1 MSDTICILP
10 FVHLYSEPKGE
21 MKPCCI
27 AGGFDDPLNLKKLSI
42 EEAFNSPQMKELRK
56 DMVNGKRNKVCDV
69 CYKKED
75 LNGHSPRTD
84 FNKNNLWKY
93 PEIKEDYS
101 VDSQFQHI
109 DIRFSNL
116 CNFKCRMCNHD
127 FSSNWFEDSSKVRPD
142 SVTGRTKVMKVSDTI
157 VEDLIPHLSN
167 IKSFYFAGGEP
178 LIMPEHYKVLKY
190 LYDTMPIIEQP
201 WGKKRPLSIHYNTNL
216 SVITYD
222 ENSLI
227 ELWKG
232 FDRVFLSISCDG
244 VGEVGTYQ
252 RTGFL
257 HDRFIENLQTIK
269 KYFRP
274 QTPGAGGLGLMY
286 NFQYTTTIWNVY
298 HIFDF
303 IKFMQKNN
311 FIETSDQIDLYY
323 AWNPS
328 YASLN
333 NLPKSEKE
341 RVIKFLNDG
350 IREIHMEMSKLGNA
364 SISTKTINEIKD
376 LIKFIDSSPHSEYAI
391 GDMYH
396 YTTEMDKINNTD
408 VTKLNGVDFDKI
420 KSEILSKIVG
430 NIE

>member
-10 FVHLYSEPKGE
+10 FVHLYTEPKGE

-27 AGGFDDPLNLKKLSI
+27 ASGFDEPLDLKKLTI

-56 DMVNGKRNKVCDV
+56 DMLEGKRNKVCDV

-84 FNKNNLWKY
+84 FNQNRLWVQ
-93 PEIKEDYS
+93 PEVKEDYS

-127 FSSNWFEDSSKVRPD
+127 FSSNWFEDADKIHFGSGK
-142 SVTGRTKVMKVSDTI
+142 GKTKVMKVSDTI
-157 VEDLIPHLSN
+157 VEDLIPHLKN

-178 LIMPEHYKVLKY
+178 LIMPEHYKVLKH
-190 LYDTMPIIEQP
+190 LYDNLPIKNQD
-201 WGKKRPLSIHYNTNL
+201 WGNVRPLSIHYNTNL

-244 VGEVGTYQ
+244 IGKVGEYQ
-252 RTGFL
+252 RIGFL
-257 HDRFIENLQTIK
+257 HDRFVTNLKSIRNH
-269 KYFRP
+269 FRVESP
-274 QTPGAGGLGLMY
+274 NKGGFGLMY
-286 NFQYTTTIWNVY
+286 NFQYTTTIFNVY

-303 IKFMQKNN
+303 IKFMQDNK
-311 FIETSDQIDLYY
+311 FIETSAHIDFYY

-328 YASLN
+328 YTSLN
-333 NLPKSEKE
+333 NLTESEKLRLTE
-341 RVIKFLNDG
+341 FLEEGILGLTEQKTIDEIRDIIKFLNSVPHFEGSVDG
-350 IREIHMEMSKLGNA
+350 LLHYVKELDKL
-364 SISTKTINEIKD
+364 
-376 LIKFIDSSPHSEYAI
+376 
-391 GDMYH
+391 
-396 YTTEMDKINNTD
+396 NNSD
-408 VTKLNGVDFDKI
+408 VNTLNGVDFQSI
-420 KSEILSKIVG
+420 ELEIISKIVG
-430 NIE
+430 NTK

>member
-27 AGGFDDPLNLKKLSI
+27 AAGFDEPLDLKTLTI

-56 DMVNGKRNKVCDV
+56 DMLEGKRNKVCDV

-75 LNGHSPRTD
+75 LNNHSPRSEY
-84 FNKNNLWKY
+84 NKNILWKM
-93 PEIKEDYS
+93 PVVMEDYS
-101 VDSQFQHI
+101 TDSQFQYI

-116 CNFKCRMCNHD
+116 CNFKCRMCHHD
-127 FSSNWFEDSSKVRPD
+127 FSSNWYEDSEKLRPGFTKD
-142 SVTGRTKVMKVSDTI
+142 RTKVMKVSDTI
-157 VEDLIPHLSN
+157 IEDLIPHLKN
-167 IKSFYFAGGEP
+167 IKSIYFAGGEP
-178 LIMPEHYKVLKY
+178 LIMSEHYKVLKY

-257 HDRFIENLQTIK
+257 HDRFIENLETIK

-274 QTPGAGGLGLMY
+274 ESSHTGGMGGMGMQY

-303 IKFMQKNN
+303 IKFMIENK
-311 FIETSDQIDLYY
+311 FIGSSEHIDFHY
-323 AWNPS
+323 AQGPV
-328 YASLN
+328 YVALN
-333 NLPKSEKE
+333 NITTSEKE
-341 RVIKFLNDG
+341 RVVNFLKDGMKDIVIKKTIGELNNLINFINSNETMDNSIDTVVG
-350 IREIHMEMSKLGNA
+350 FTSKL
-364 SISTKTINEIKD
+364 
-376 LIKFIDSSPHSEYAI
+376 
-391 GDMYH
+391 
-396 YTTEMDKINNTD
+396 DKMNNTD
-408 VTKLNGVDFDKI
+408 VTKLNGVDFNKI
-420 KSEILSKIVG
+420 KLEISSKIVG
-430 NIE
+430 NID